1 MSATRFIPV
10 IKSRV
15 APSLAPRVTTIRS
28 ISSTASYQKGPVDAT
43 KDTLK
48 QADRIVSDATVKGID
63 KGEHAKNKLKD
74 AMGTT
79 GQDAKGK
86 LQEAKGEAAQYA
98 GEGKG
103 KAEHMAGKAE
113 HMAGKAK
120 GQASEAMGEAAGK
133 AKEAKEKHLG

>member
-15 APSLAPRVTTIRS
+15 APSIAPRVTTIRS
-28 ISSTASYQKGPVDAT
+28 ISSTASYQKGPIDAT

-63 KGEHAKNKLKD
+63 KGEQAKDKLKD
-74 AMGTT
+74 VMGATK
-79 GQDAKGK
+79 QDAEGK
-86 LQEAKGEAAQYA
+86 MQEAKGEAAQYA

-103 KAEHMAGKAE
+103 KAEHMAGKAK
-113 HMAGKAK
+113 GK
-120 GQASEAMGEAAGK
+120 ASEAMGEAAGK

>member
-15 APSLAPRVTTIRS
+15 APSIAPRVTTLRS
-28 ISSTASYQKGPVDAT
+28 ISSTASYQKGPIDAT

-48 QADRIVSDATVKGID
+48 QADRMVSDATVKGID
-63 KGEHAKNKLKD
+63 KGEEAKNKLKD

-79 GQDAKGK
+79 GQEAKGK
-86 LQEAKGEAAQYA
+86 MQEAKGEAAQYA

-103 KAEHMAGKAE
+103 KAEHMAGKAK
-113 HMAGKAK
+113 GK
-120 GQASEAMGEAAGK
+120 ASEAMGEAAGK
-133 AKEAKEKHLG
+133 AKEAKEKHLD

>member
-15 APSLAPRVTTIRS
+15 APSIAPRVTTIRS

-63 KGEHAKNKLKD
+63 KGEQAKNKLKD
-74 AMGTT
+74 AMGAT

-86 LQEAKGEAAQYA
+86 MQEAKGEAAQYA

-103 KAEHMAGKAE
+103 KAEHMAGKAK
-113 HMAGKAK
+113 GK
-120 GQASEAMGEAAGK
+120 ASEAMGEAAGK